1 MLKKLIITGLC
12 ALSAAAVIT
21 GCGSDAKPAAS
32 SASLLLQ
39 KRRKL
44 RLVQQPARTLRLLKQ
59 LPKKLKRTALR
70 SM

>member
-32 SASLLLQ
+32 SAQSAPAE
-39 KRRKL
+39 KKKNYGWCNSR
-44 RLVQQPARTLRLLKQ
+44 PAR
-59 LPKKLKRTALR
+59 
-70 SM
+70 

>member
-32 SASLLLQ
+32 SAQSAPAE
-39 KRRKL
+39 KKEIT
-44 RLVQQPARTLRLLKQ
+44 VGATARTLRLLKQ